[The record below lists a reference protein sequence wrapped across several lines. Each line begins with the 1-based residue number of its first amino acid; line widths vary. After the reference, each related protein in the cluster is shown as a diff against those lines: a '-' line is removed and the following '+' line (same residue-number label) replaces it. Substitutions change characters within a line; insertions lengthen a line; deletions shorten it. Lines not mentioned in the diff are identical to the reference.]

1 MITGRLVPPEEMEG
15 HMQRPI
21 TIAVAFAMTSFLALM
36 LWQVNKNATAGARP
50 RPEYAVTS
58 NPYLPIKRLGP
69 VY

>member
-1 MITGRLVPPEEMEG
+1 
-15 HMQRPI
+15 MQRPI